1 MANHKS
7 AKKRHIQSEKRRLR
21 NRSVRSSLHT
31 QIKKARTEIETKIAA
46 PNAGEI
52 RLAQTALAI
61 AARKG
66 VLTKKTAARRIS
78 RLMQQAHRVQLAAK

>member
-7 AKKRHIQSEKRRLR
+7 AKKRHLQSEKRRLR

-31 QIKKARTEIETKIAA
+31 QIKKARVELTNKTAA

-52 RLAQTALAI
+52 LLAQSALAI

-66 VLTKKTAARRIS
+66 VLHKKTAARRIS
-78 RLMQQAHRVQLAAK
+78 RMMAQAHQIQLAK